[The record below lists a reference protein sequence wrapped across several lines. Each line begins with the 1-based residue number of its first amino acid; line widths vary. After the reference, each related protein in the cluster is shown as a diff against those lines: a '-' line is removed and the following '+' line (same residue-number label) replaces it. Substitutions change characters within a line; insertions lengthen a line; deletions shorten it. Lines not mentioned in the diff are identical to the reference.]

1 MVSLFKKIKEGLVE
15 IFVPDVKIPEE
26 GKNYGF
32 YNHRMKI
39 DRDISVAILSV
50 FKEIFRNS
58 SEIYICD
65 VMGGTGIRG
74 IRYKKEVGGN
84 VVINDANKNSFE
96 LIKKNV
102 QLNSLDIKVESEEAK
117 FLLHRYRESKNLFDF
132 IDLDPFGSPA
142 TFVDSVAMC
151 LKNFSLVAI
160 TATDTPT
167 LFGLYPKT
175 CLRKYGI
182 ISFKFPFYRELG
194 TRILLSFLIRE
205 FARFGKALKP
215 ILSYSI
221 LHYIRIYA
229 ISKNS
234 IEECNKVLEKFKD
247 ASKEMKRFGINFEKS
262 INIYCGELNDKNF
275 LLYVSKK
282 LKEMNSE
289 GIKIT
294 NLASTELDNLFYFD
308 ISQIVKKRK
317 IRKMP
322 SVNMIIKKL
331 LEKGY
336 SASRTIFCPTGIKTS
351 AEIKDI
357 ESILK
362 D

>member
-1 MVSLFKKIKEGLVE
+1 LIGFKKVKEGLVE
-15 IFVPDVKIPEE
+15 IFAPDVKIPEE
-26 GKNYGF
+26 GKKYGF
-32 YNHRMKI
+32 YNPRMKM

-50 FKEIFRNS
+50 FKDKFRKS
-58 SEIYICD
+58 SEISICD
-65 VMGGTGIRG
+65 LMGGTGIRG

-84 VVINDANKNSFE
+84 VVINDINKNSVE

-102 QLNSLDIKVESEEAK
+102 LLNSLDIKVESEEAR
-117 FLLHRYRESKNLFDF
+117 FLLHKYRSSKNLFDF

-142 TFVDSVAMC
+142 TFIDSVAIC
-151 LKNFSLVAI
+151 LKDFSLVGV
-160 TATDTPT
+160 TATDTS

-175 CLRKYGI
+175 CLRKYGV
-182 ISFKFPFYRELG
+182 ISFKSPFYRELG

-205 FARFGKALKP
+205 FARFGKALQP

-234 IEECNKVLEKFKD
+234 IEECNKVLDKFKD
-247 ASKEMKRFGINFEKS
+247 ISEDMKRFRLNIGKG
-262 INIYCGELNDKNF
+262 INIYCGELHNKNF
-275 LLYVSKK
+275 LLDVSER
-282 LKEMNSE
+282 LKEMGSE

-308 ISQIVKKRK
+308 IAWEAKKNK

-322 SVNMIIKKL
+322 SLNKIIEIL
-331 LEKGY
+331 LDKGY
-336 SASRTIFCPTGIKTS
+336 DASRTIFCSTGIKTS
-351 AEIKDI
+351 ADI
-357 ESILK
+357 EVIQEILK